1 MAIKIL
7 GWRIAKKGE
16 EEEGGV
22 RPRPTFHN
30 LKKEMRL
37 SFVLFMIKEKRGD
50 LDF

>member
-16 EEEGGV
+16 EEG
-22 RPRPTFHN
+22 PRPTFHN